1 MTGESPGVY
10 GDQVSEQTREQGP
23 AAEAERHAVVVGAGM
38 AGVQTAVALR
48 EQGFTGPV
56 TLIGAEPHQPYDRP
70 PLSKAVLLGTAEGS
84 AFDVDFEGLGI
95 TLRLGCEALGVR
107 PGEHLLD
114 TSAGPVPYDV
124 LVLATGAEP
133 VRLPGAE
140 GVPGVHLLRTL
151 DDAERLRPVLARQ
164 HDIVVV
170 GAGWI
175 GAEFA
180 TAARE
185 AGCAV
190 TVVEAAD
197 RPLAD
202 ALPAEVAAPMTAW
215 YADAGAELRTRA
227 RVERV
232 EAGGPGDLGRVV
244 LDDGTRLP
252 ADAVVV
258 GIGARPATGWL
269 AGSGIALGAHGEV
282 LADDRLRASVPDVHA
297 VGDCASFPSAR
308 YGERLLVHHWDNAL
322 QGPRTVAADIVG
334 APGGEVY
341 DPVPYFWSEQ
351 FGRFVQ
357 YAGHHAAADTTLWR
371 GDPAGPA
378 WTVCWLREGRLVAVL
393 AVGRPRDLAQ
403 GRRLI
408 ESGATMDPELL
419 ADPAKPLKAA
429 TAATA

>member
-1 MTGESPGVY
+1 M
-10 GDQVSEQTREQGP
+10 Q
-23 AAEAERHAVVVGAGM
+23 AERRVVVVGAGM

-48 EQGFTGPV
+48 EKGFTGPV
-56 TLIGAEPHQPYDRP
+56 RVIGAEPHQPYDRP

-84 AFDVDFEGLGI
+84 AFDVDFEALGI
-95 TLRLGCEALGVR
+95 ELRLGVEVTALR
-107 PGEHLLD
+107 PGDHELD
-114 TSAGPVPYDV
+114 TEAGPVPYDV
-124 LVLATGAEP
+124 LVVATGARP
-133 VRLPGAE
+133 VALPGAG

-151 DDAERLRPVLARQ
+151 DDAERLRPVLAGKR
-164 HDIVVV
+164 DVVVV

-175 GAEFA
+175 GAEFT

-197 RPLAD
+197 RPLAG
-202 ALPAEVAAPMTAW
+202 ALPGEVAAPMAAW
-215 YADAGAELRTRA
+215 YEESGARLLTHA
-227 RVERV
+227 RVGHV
-232 EAGGPGDLGRVV
+232 EAGEVALEDGR
-244 LDDGTRLP
+244 LLP

-269 AGSGIALGAHGEV
+269 AGSGVALGPEGAIV
-282 LADDRLRASVPDVHA
+282 ADDRLRTSAPDVYA

-322 QGPRTVAADIVG
+322 QGPRTVAAAVVG
-334 APGGEVY
+334 EAPPPY

-357 YAGHHAAADTTLWR
+357 YAGHHAGADTMVRR
-371 GDPAGPA
+371 GDPAEPA
-378 WTVCWLREGRLVAVL
+378 WSVVWLRDGAPVALL

-403 GRRLI
+403 GRKLI
-408 ESGATMDPELL
+408 EAGTPLDPALV
-419 ADPAKPLKAA
+419 ADPAVPLKSAA
-429 TAATA
+429 RG